1 MTKATLNL
9 PARYV
14 TPISSLLVLAN
25 SAIFYLIEMLSHEIF
40 LSHIVSFTGKCLPIT
55 WSVFIYCRVQQRAP
69 LGSQFCF
76 SSHKERER
84 ERERER
90 ETLDFPERISIP
102 REFAV
107 DVKIVIKRNDNDR
120 GPPRGRSLAE
130 SFRFEPNKTALNE
143 FSLALGSP
151 FSSLVFSS
159 FYPWRISRL
168 INI

>member
-1 MTKATLNL
+1 MLHRSRLYWCSPT
-9 PARYV
+9 ARYF
-14 TPISSLLVLAN
+14 IWSRCSLTRFSYLTSLVLPEN
-25 SAIFYLIEMLSHEIF
+25 VYLSLGRYLFIAECSKEHLLARS
-40 LSHIVSFTGKCLPIT
+40 
-55 WSVFIYCRVQQRAP
+55 SVFR
-69 LGSQFCF
+69 LT
-76 SSHKERER
+76 KR